1 MDEKE
6 ITKAKNFKELDQL
19 VRSEIAEGNQRR
31 AIELLKDQTS
41 LIVRNNPKL
50 DSKDLEIGLSRA
62 LSLVNQNETD
72 NLEGLVDEV
81 RYQQRWAEL
90 NFQILQFLIFSDQ
103 KEGGEIKIDE
113 KTNLDELKNEIIQL
127 IEENEF
133 YEVIPKLRAWID
145 FSLIGN
151 EGDFQS
157 RLDIIKNRYSNGW
170 HKYFLFITGYDEYY
184 SFVGNITKEL
194 ITLTHNVW
202 DHPYA
207 KNRQLALKN
216 SILESA
222 QTFVDESIMELK
234 EREREL
240 KQNARFWYICTFCT
254 LAGSIGVSF
263 WFFYSLNSTALE
275 STGSIVLAIIKSV
288 FIVGLLIAL
297 ARYSFMLGKTYMN
310 ESLKNADRIHA
321 INFGKFYM
329 QVYGAKVEPKELKE
343 VFKDWNMYQE
353 SPFNQLNGKDFDPE
367 IWQKMVELMQVMQ
380 GGKK

>member
-1 MDEKE
+1 MGW
-6 ITKAKNFKELDQL
+6 
-19 VRSEIAEGNQRR
+19 VPS
-31 AIELLKDQTS
+31 S
-41 LIVRNNPKL
+41 
-50 DSKDLEIGLSRA
+50 
-62 LSLVNQNETD
+62 VNQNEAD
-72 NLEGLVDEV
+72 NKNKLVKYDQYHQ
-81 RYQQRWAEL
+81 RYTEL
-90 NFQILQFLIFSDQ
+90 NFQIIQFLSFSDQ
-103 KEGGEIKIDE
+103 KKGEEIKIDE
-113 KTNLDELKNEIIQL
+113 KTNLDELKNEIIKL

-133 YEVIPKLRAWID
+133 YQVIPKLRAWID

-151 EGDFQS
+151 EEDLQS
-157 RLDIIKNRYSNGW
+157 RLDIIKNRYSEGRY
-170 HKYFLFITGYDEYY
+170 KYFLFSTGYDEYY
-184 SFVGNITKEL
+184 SFVGNIAKEL

-207 KNRQLALKN
+207 KKRQLALKN

-329 QVYGAKVEPKELKE
+329 QVYGAKVESKELKE